1 MVIAIFMTVQYEHL
15 MQTTPLHT
23 SLSPDEKKQK
33 GVMMTQLILGYIGL
47 LGGIV
52 YYATM
57 RIAK

>member
-1 MVIAIFMTVQYEHL
+1 

-33 GVMMTQLILGYIGL
+33 GVMMAQLILGYIGL